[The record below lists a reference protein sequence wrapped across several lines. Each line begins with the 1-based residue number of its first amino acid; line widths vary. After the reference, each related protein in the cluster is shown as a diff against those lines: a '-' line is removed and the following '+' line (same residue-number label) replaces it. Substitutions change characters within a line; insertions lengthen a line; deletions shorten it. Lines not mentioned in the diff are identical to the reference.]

1 MRNVPTAVTSSAW
14 LAARASLGT
23 WHGSTGPGHSEDIY
37 YEAERGQTS
46 KMKMTEVLGWG
57 SLPSYPGR
65 EVSKSFFKASYG
77 IKSQHRDGRGK
88 GRSANNM
95 IEERSEEDLTSNRK
109 ER

>member
-1 MRNVPTAVTSSAW
+1 MRNVPAAVTSSAW
-14 LAARASLGT
+14 LAARASSGT

-46 KMKMTEVLGWG
+46 KMKINEALGWG
-57 SLPSYPGR
+57 SLPSCPGC

-77 IKSQHRDGRGK
+77 VKPQHRDGIRK
-88 GRSANNM
+88 GRSANNI
-95 IEERSEEDLTSNRK
+95 IEERSGEDLTSSRR